1 MSKYKFYYRITCNL
15 HTKYE
20 KILDICKNF
29 SKKNLVNEKRE
40 NRLFELCLK
49 DYRDMIRSLHY
60 EYIGVR

>member
-1 MSKYKFYYRITCNL
+1 MQELF
-15 HTKYE
+15 
-20 KILDICKNF
+20 
-29 SKKNLVNEKRE
+29 KKNLVNEKRE